1 MLINVYI
8 ISQLHTIYLNGN
20 LQVPVAIWLHIIYL
34 KVTFIYIT
42 LQLHTAP
49 TELGIVLV
57 CMYLFIFSRF
67 SLALRFEHLYTNST
81 DWMCSRHAQKQIS
94 NYSTSQSS
102 TSSVHLPPNRSKN
115 PSTPLFSMLCVFL
128 EFPISVLYHPVHELL
143 SRLFL
148 SFLPSFLPLSPSV
161 ESCLLEC
168 VQSSSSALF

>member
-57 CMYLFIFSRF
+57 CNCACIY
-67 SLALRFEHLYTNST
+67 
-81 DWMCSRHAQKQIS
+81 
-94 NYSTSQSS
+94 
-102 TSSVHLPPNRSKN
+102 
-115 PSTPLFSMLCVFL
+115 
-128 EFPISVLYHPVHELL
+128 
-143 SRLFL
+143 L
-148 SFLPSFLPLSPSV
+148 SFQGS
-161 ESCLLEC
+161 LLH
-168 VQSSSSALF
+168 